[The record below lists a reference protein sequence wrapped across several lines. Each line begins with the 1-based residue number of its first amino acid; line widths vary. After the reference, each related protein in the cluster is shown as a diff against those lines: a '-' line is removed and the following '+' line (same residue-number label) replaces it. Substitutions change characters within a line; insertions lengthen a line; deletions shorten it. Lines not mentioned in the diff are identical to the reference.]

1 VLRGIDAGSR
11 QAGVAVADDL
21 RQVLD
26 YIVRRYV
33 VDDELR
39 AIDRDASATA
49 PDLEQDKHQAARREV
64 ERADSLAAAFEQ
76 GVLKAWHRYAI
87 GGTELALD
95 DRKPDENRMAD
106 ALIRFLVSYDLA
118 SSRSIETG
126 DRTYTYFVTIDWPKL
141 RDIAMAAGINLDRT
155 LRADVPSR

>member
-1 VLRGIDAGSR
+1 M
-11 QAGVAVADDL
+11 ADDL

-39 AIDRDASATA
+39 TIDRDAPATA
-49 PDLEQDKHQAARREV
+49 ADLEQDKHQAARREV
-64 ERADSLAAAFEQ
+64 ERADNLSTAFEN
-76 GVLKAWHRYAI
+76 GVVRAWQRQAI

-106 ALIRFLVSYDLA
+106 ALIGFLVSYGLA
-118 SSRSIETG
+118 RSRSIETG
-126 DRTYTYFVTIDWPKL
+126 TYTYTYFVTIDWPKL
-141 RDIAMAAGINLDRT
+141 RDISLAAGVNLDRT
-155 LRADVPSR
+155 LEAYASSR

>member
-1 VLRGIDAGSR
+1 MHAGSM

-76 GVLKAWHRYAI
+76 GVVKAWQRHRI

-95 DRKPDENRMAD
+95 DRKADENRMAD
-106 ALIRFLVSYDLA
+106 ALIGFLVSYDLA

-126 DRTYTYFVTIDWPKL
+126 DRTYTYFVTIDWPRL
-141 RDIAMAAGINLDRT
+141 RDIAMAAGVDLDRA
-155 LRADVPSR
+155 LGAHAPSR

>member
-1 VLRGIDAGSR
+1 
-11 QAGVAVADDL
+11 VADDL

-76 GVLKAWHRYAI
+76 GVVKAWQRHRI

-106 ALIRFLVSYDLA
+106 ALIGFLVSYNLA
-118 SSRSIETG
+118 SSRSVETG
-126 DRTYTYFVTIDWPKL
+126 DRTYTYFVT
-141 RDIAMAAGINLDRT
+141 
-155 LRADVPSR
+155 

>member
-1 VLRGIDAGSR
+1 M
-11 QAGVAVADDL
+11 ADDL

-39 AIDRDASATA
+39 TIDRDAPTMAA
-49 PDLEQDKHQAARREV
+49 DLEQDKYQAARREV
-64 ERADSLAAAFEQ
+64 ERADSLSAAFEK
-76 GVLKAWHRYAI
+76 GVVKAWQRYAI
-87 GGTELALD
+87 GGTELPLD

-126 DRTYTYFVTIDWPKL
+126 DRTYTYFVAIDWPKL
-141 RDIAMAAGINLDRT
+141 RDIAMAAGVNLDRILGT
-155 LRADVPSR
+155 QTPSR

>member
-1 VLRGIDAGSR
+1 M
-11 QAGVAVADDL
+11 ADDL

-39 AIDRDASATA
+39 AIDRDAPATA
-49 PDLEQDKHQAARREV
+49 LGIEQDKHQAARREE
-64 ERADSLAAAFEQ
+64 ERADSLAAAFEI
-76 GVLKAWHRYAI
+76 GVVRAWQRNAI

-106 ALIRFLVSYDLA
+106 ALIGFLVSYGLA

-141 RDIAMAAGINLDRT
+141 RDIAMATGIDLDRT
-155 LRADVPSR
+155 LGAYAPSH

>member
-1 VLRGIDAGSR
+1 M
-11 QAGVAVADDL
+11 ADDL

-39 AIDRDASATA
+39 TIDRDASATA
-49 PDLEQDKHQAARREV
+49 ADLEQDKHQAARREV
-64 ERADSLAAAFEQ
+64 ERADSLSGAFER
-76 GVLKAWHRYAI
+76 GVVRAWQRSAI

-106 ALIRFLVSYDLA
+106 ALIGFLVSYGLA
-118 SSRSIETG
+118 RSRSIETG
-126 DRTYTYFVTIDWPKL
+126 ARTYTYFITIDWPKL
-141 RDIAMAAGINLDRT
+141 RDIAQAAGVNLDRT
-155 LRADVPSR
+155 LAAYAPAR